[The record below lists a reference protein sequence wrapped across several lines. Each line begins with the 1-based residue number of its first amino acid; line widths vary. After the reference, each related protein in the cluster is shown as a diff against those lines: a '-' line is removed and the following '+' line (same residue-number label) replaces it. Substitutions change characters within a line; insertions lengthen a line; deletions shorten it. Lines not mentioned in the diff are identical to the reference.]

1 MQKYWDNEGRE
12 VVQNEDVKFTIEQNP
27 DNVDSKSS
35 NEHLMMRRGPRGQPA
50 YIEEDPDEED
60 MHTPPQD
67 YWKHPDAADV
77 PHD

>member
-1 MQKYWDNEGRE
+1 M
-12 VVQNEDVKFTIEQNP
+12 EQNA

-35 NEHLMMRRGPRGQPA
+35 NEVLMMRRGPKGQPN

-67 YWKHPDAADV
+67 YWKHPQAANV
-77 PHD
+77 PND